1 MILKNNLKEVRQ
13 KKGLT
18 QEELSTNVGVS
29 RQTII
34 SIERYRYKP
43 SLELAM
49 KIAKKLNI
57 RIEKLFYFD
66 LTLPANKD

>member
-1 MILKNNLKEVRQ
+1 
-13 KKGLT
+13 
-18 QEELSTNVGVS
+18 
-29 RQTII
+29 
-34 SIERYRYKP
+34 
-43 SLELAM
+43 M